1 MIYTVTLNPALDY
14 DMYLDADMKVG
25 ELNLTKKASLRTGG
39 KGINVSRM
47 MKTLDVQNTALGYV
61 AGFAGEF
68 ILNDLQNDGIIVDF
82 IPVDGNTR
90 INVIAFEKKKKK
102 ETEISGLSPIISE
115 EKLNELTNKI
125 SGLSS
130 GDTLVLSG
138 SIPASISDTIYK
150 EMAEHAGKDVKVVLD
165 TRGNL
170 IDKNLNNNF
179 LIKPNIK
186 ELRQMFGEK
195 LETKEEILEKVKYF
209 FDKGIKNIIISRGG
223 DGALLVNEEGMW
235 EASVPK
241 GELVNSIGAGDSL
254 IGGFLAGLEKGYTTQ
269 DAFRLGIA
277 AGSATAYSPTLGNK
291 ALVEKLYNEVT
302 LIKKL

>member
-90 INVIAFEKKKKK
+90 INVIAFDRESKK

-195 LETKEEILEKVKYF
+195 LETEEEILEKVKYF

>member
-1 MIYTVTLNPALDY
+1 
-14 DMYLDADMKVG
+14 MK
-25 ELNLTKKASLRTGG
+25 
-39 KGINVSRM
+39 SR
-47 MKTLDVQNTALGYV
+47 
-61 AGFAGEF
+61 
-68 ILNDLQNDGIIVDF
+68 I
-82 IPVDGNTR
+82 R
-90 INVIAFEKKKKK
+90 
-102 ETEISGLSPIISE
+102 
-115 EKLNELTNKI
+115 
-125 SGLSS
+125 
-130 GDTLVLSG
+130 
-138 SIPASISDTIYK
+138 
-150 EMAEHAGKDVKVVLD
+150 
-165 TRGNL
+165 
-170 IDKNLNNNF
+170 
-179 LIKPNIK
+179 
-186 ELRQMFGEK
+186 
-195 LETKEEILEKVKYF
+195 EEILEKVKYF

>member
-82 IPVDGNTR
+82 IPVYGNTR
-90 INVIAFEKKKKK
+90 INVIAFDSESKK

>member
-14 DMYLDADMKVG
+14 DMYLDADIKVG
-25 ELNLTKKASLRTGG
+25 ELNLTKEASLRTGG

-90 INVIAFEKKKKK
+90 INVIAFDSESKK
-102 ETEISGLSPIISE
+102 ETEILGLSPIISE